1 MVILDLAGLPVGAL
15 AAQER
20 YRVTPE
26 AVVRYAGASGD
37 FTAVHYDPEVARRAG
52 YDRLFAM
59 GMLSAGHLGA
69 LLVRLAGEAAV
80 LELTVRFRER
90 SWLGEDV
97 TCRAVVAGR
106 DAAAG
111 TVRLDLAALAP
122 DGRALSTGT
131 ALLRP

>member
-1 MVILDLAGLPVGAL
+1 MAVAELAGLPVGAV
-15 AAQER
+15 AAEER

-37 FTAVHYDPEVARRAG
+37 FTAVHYDYDVARQAG
-52 YDRLFAM
+52 YTRMFAM

-97 TCRAVVAGR
+97 TCRAVVAER
-106 DAAAG
+106 DPVAG

-122 DGRALSTGT
+122 DGRALSTGS
-131 ALLRP
+131 ALLRI